1 MRAEAGAPQRP
12 SPYGLDGITVPDP
25 RMPVSPHPP
34 SPFLAEADA
43 TVWSWLDAY
52 GICQSPAS
60 QRNLRRARITLTTA
74 MAYPGADRDTLARL
88 ARWLHWTFI
97 MDDEFDDGPD
107 GRDAVR
113 CEAALTSL
121 LRVLEGEAGRTP
133 ATRALADIW
142 HGLLSGRS
150 PSWRRAFR
158 RDVEGWF
165 WSYYEDTVDRAAD
178 HYPRLAAYR
187 RQRARGVGAYM
198 FLTLAELGA
207 GVDLPE
213 TVRHVSALVD
223 LRHAAAEYTGL
234 NNDLWSVAKDRSVGV
249 FHNAVM
255 LIEHHER
262 CTLQDAVDRLAGL
275 LADCAERMAAA
286 RRVLPGQLDAA
297 GIGGRTRADVLA
309 CAAAYG
315 TFVRGC
321 YDYYHQVDRYTRAD
335 PDRTT
340 GELAPVHRLF
350 TPASALVSRVPGPCE
365 PPP

>member
-1 MRAEAGAPQRP
+1 
-12 SPYGLDGITVPDP
+12 
-25 RMPVSPHPP
+25 MPVPPHAP

-43 TVWSWLDAY
+43 AVWSWLDAY

-60 QRNLRRARITLTTA
+60 RRNLRRARITLTTA
-74 MAYPGADRDTLARL
+74 MAYPTASRGALARL

-107 GRDAVR
+107 GRDATR
-113 CEAALTSL
+113 CEAALLSL
-121 LRVLEGEAGRTP
+121 LRVLDGEPGRTP
-133 ATRALADIW
+133 ATRALADVW
-142 HGLLSGRS
+142 SDLLRRRS
-150 PSWRRAFR
+150 PSWCRTFR

-165 WSYYEDTVDRAAD
+165 WSYYEDTVDRAAE
-178 HYPRLAAYR
+178 HYPPLAAYR

-198 FLTLAELGA
+198 FLTLAESGA

-213 TVRHVSALVD
+213 TVRHLPALVE

-249 FHNAVM
+249 FHNAVL

-262 CTLQDAVDRLAGL
+262 RGLQDAVDRLAGL
-275 LADCAERMAAA
+275 LGDCAQRMAAA
-286 RRVLPGQLDAA
+286 REALPGQLAAA
-297 GIGGRTRADVLA
+297 GVGGRARADVLT
-309 CAAAYG
+309 CAAAYAH
-315 TFVRGC
+315 FVRGC

-335 PDRTT
+335 PDRA

-350 TPASALVSRVPGPCE
+350 DLA
-365 PPP
+365 PPPDPG